1 MPSAASLCPK
11 CAGEVREGW
20 RVCPACAA
28 PLDGATQTLYS
39 HVSVPGSSS
48 TSADEGRFPAGTIL
62 AGRYRVLGILGKG
75 GMGEVYKAYDLI
87 LNQSVALKFLTAA
100 RLNEAALARFRNE
113 VRIAR
118 QVSHPNVCR
127 VYDIG
132 FVDGLHF
139 LSMEYLDGEDL
150 SSLLRRIGRLPQDK
164 AMEFTRKI
172 CAGLSA
178 AHERGVLHRDLK
190 PGNIMIDGRGHVRIT
205 DFGLAALAEEIALG
219 DVRSGTPAYMSP
231 EQKAGKEVTTR
242 SDLYSLGL
250 VIHEM
255 FTGKPR
261 TSTGSSASEIVK
273 DLDPAIERIIGRCL
287 EEDPRRRPATALN
300 VAMALPGGDPIAAA
314 LAAGETPL
322 PEMVAASQEKEGI
335 SARAAIACFAG
346 VLVSLVVVGSVISQW
361 NLAHHAPIGIPA
373 QVLAF
378 QAQQMLKQFGYGES
392 PRDTAYGFDCCNDAN
407 LDFVNRFEPA
417 RRDELLR
424 THQPPTIRFWYRQN
438 QRDRFLAEEIFDNT
452 LPNGMIAYDSPA
464 NAEPGMLR
472 MAMDPTGRL
481 TELEVRPDAR
491 GQRVEGSPRTE
502 PDWSELFKAAGLD
515 MTRFTAEESKQTP
528 PIAFDARMAW
538 VGTYSNGLENKLHV
552 EAAYWQGR
560 PVYFSIRGDWV
571 PEEQTPTNVS
581 AVLSGVAALMFFGVC
596 AGAVL
601 IARNNLRA
609 GRGDRR
615 GAAIVA
621 GAAFLFDMLAWG
633 LRAAHVASYWEIHML
648 ISAICE
654 SGFVAGGLWLAYL
667 AIEPYIRRNWP
678 DGLISWNRLQA
689 GRLRDPLVA
698 SHILV
703 GIFAWLAIIQGFAW
717 SLRLLGSLPVG
728 PPGAPELQSLTGPAV
743 LAGNLLG
750 EVQPAVLITI
760 VFLLLVVLT
769 RLLLRKVWIADVV
782 GSVLFGMTLL
792 PRGAPPSVIAVLV
805 AVYALLMY
813 ALLWVFRRFGFLALL
828 AAWLTWG
835 LLNPVLPSFTDW
847 YAGGFLVSVGITV
860 ALAGAALWVILSAQR
875 QPEAT

>member
-11 CAGEVREGW
+11 CAAEVREGW

-87 LNQSVALKFLTAA
+87 LNQSVALKFLTEA

-164 AMEFTRKI
+164 AVEFTRKI

-255 FTGKPR
+255 FTGKAR
-261 TSTGSSASEIVK
+261 TSAGSSASEIVK

-335 SARAAIACFAG
+335 SARAAIACFVG
-346 VLVSLVVVGSVISQW
+346 LLVLIVLRATVLSSADLVE
-361 NLAHHAPIGIPA
+361 HAPIGISA

-378 QAQQMLKQFGYGES
+378 QAQQMLKQFGYGEA
-392 PRDTAYGFDCCNDAN
+392 PKDTAYGFDCCNGAN
-407 LDFVNRFEPA
+407 LDFVDRFEPA
-417 RRDELLR
+417 RRDQMLR

-438 QRDRFLAEEIFDNT
+438 QRDRFWPEEIFNNNVPRGT
-452 LPNGMIAYDSPA
+452 IGFNSPA
-464 NAEPGMLR
+464 NAEPGMIR

-481 TELEVRPDAR
+481 TELEVRPETGAGD
-491 GQRVEGSPRTE
+491 QE
-502 PDWSELFKAAGLD
+502 PGASVDWQALFKAAGLD
-515 MTRFTAEESKQTP
+515 MTRFTPEEPKQTP
-528 PIAFDARMAW
+528 PMAFDARMAW

-552 EAAYWQGR
+552 EAASWQGR
-560 PVYFSIRGDWV
+560 PVYFSMRGDWV
-571 PEEQTPTNVS
+571 PEEQTPTNIS
-581 AVLSGVAALMFFGVC
+581 AVLSGVGALVFIGVL

-621 GAAFLFDMLAWG
+621 GAAFLFEMLAWS
-633 LRAAHVASYWEIHML
+633 LSAAHVASYWEIHML

-654 SGFVAGGLWLAYL
+654 SGFMAGALWLAYL
-667 AIEPYIRRNWP
+667 AIEPYVRRNWP

-703 GIFAWLAIIQGFAW
+703 GIFAWMAIVQGLVWA
-717 SLRLLGSLPVG
+717 LRILGSLPPA
-728 PPGAPELQSLTGPAV
+728 PPAALALQSLTGPAV
-743 LAGNLLG
+743 LAGNLLHG
-750 EVQPAVLITI
+750 VQSAVFVTI
-760 VFLLLVVLT
+760 VFLLLVVLS

-782 GSVLFGMTLL
+782 GSVLFGIVSL
-792 PRGAPPSVIAVLV
+792 PQGAPPYVIAVLV
-805 AVYALLMY
+805 VVYALLLY
-813 ALLWVFRRFGFLALL
+813 ALLWVFRRYGFLALL
-828 AAWLTWG
+828 AAWLTYTIG
-835 LLNPVLPSFTDW
+835 LPVLPSFTDW
-847 YAGGFLVSVGITV
+847 YAGGFLVSAGITV

-875 QPEAT
+875 QPEAA